1 MKSFQK
7 KFREEVKEY
16 FERLESG
23 LLQLEQDPKNHQVID
38 EIFRIMH
45 SMKGTGGMF
54 GFDLLSDVTH
64 NLESLYDL
72 FRSNKVPIN
81 SEVISFT
88 LKSIDVLDHLL
99 VQEPKEEHH
108 KLAEKLKSDTLLLI
122 NSLYSP
128 NKKEIEKA
136 KESDRYL
143 EKGITTKT
151 HGHGQH
157 QITCFIS
164 FKPKDNI
171 FDNGTNPLYLIDE
184 LNALGECKMKVS
196 FDQLPNLAQVD
207 PMKCY
212 AYWDMYIATYEDIGT
227 LYDVFIFVND
237 MADVDIEK
245 IADGDVIKDDSII
258 ADYQNARLN
267 HEPWSP
273 LEIVQIETEF
283 SNKISTE
290 EEEILIVPDEINQT
304 VEATKTT
311 AFTNTAV
318 DSIRV
323 DSKKIDQYMNLV
335 SELITIQSRLD
346 LLSAKIRNS
355 DLDLVTETLEKISRQ
370 LRDNAFEM
378 SLIPLNSIEVRFKR
392 LIHDLSKSLDKQIE
406 LVTVGME
413 TELDKN
419 IIEKLT
425 EPLLHII
432 RNSLDHGIE
441 SKKERLTKSKNVV
454 GTITIKASTVGSY
467 VQIDI
472 SDDGVGLNTVK
483 IRNKAI
489 SKGIISE
496 HDKLTENEIYN
507 LIFVPGFS
515 TSESVTD
522 VSGRGVGMDVVRRK
536 VEEMRGMIQIKSE
549 PDRYTRFTIKLPLSL
564 SIIDGLLTR
573 VGESY
578 YVVPSSG
585 IRKIY
590 SVNSKLLK
598 KEFRQVV
605 VLDGDQIPYLHMHEE
620 FDRDERTPDILFVI
634 TVSFENQIF
643 GLVVDEVIHEYQAVI
658 KPLGRLL
665 KGQEIFSGASI
676 LGNGLLA
683 LVLDT
688 NKIIQKFS

>member
-7 KFREEVKEY
+7 KFKEEVKEY

-23 LLQLEQDPKNHQVID
+23 LLLLEHDPTNHQVID

-72 FRSNKVPIN
+72 FRTKKVVIN

-88 LKSIDVLDHLL
+88 LKSIDVLEHLL
-99 VQEPKEEHH
+99 VQDPKEEEHS
-108 KLAEKLKSDTLLLI
+108 LAEKLKSDTMHLI
-122 NSLYSP
+122 NSLYTP
-128 NKKEIEKA
+128 NEKEIEIE
-136 KESDRYL
+136 KEN
-143 EKGITTKT
+143 KGFIERRTEVKT
-151 HGHGQH
+151 QGIH
-157 QITCFIS
+157 QTTCFIS
-164 FKPKDNI
+164 FKPKENI
-171 FDNGTNPLYLIDE
+171 FENGTNPLYLIDE
-184 LNALGECKMKVS
+184 LNALGECNIKVF
-196 FDQLPNLAQVD
+196 FDQLPELNHVD
-207 PMKCY
+207 PIKCY
-212 AYWDMYIATYEDIGT
+212 AYWEMFVATNEDIGT

-237 MADVDIEK
+237 LADVEIEK
-245 IADGDVIKDDSII
+245 VADGDVAHDEPII
-258 ADYQNARLN
+258 ADYLKARHN
-267 HEPWSP
+267 HVPWSP
-273 LEIVQIETEF
+273 LEIVQIENIL
-283 SNKISTE
+283 SNEILPE
-290 EEEILIVPDEINQT
+290 EELLESPIEIKQT
-304 VEATKTT
+304 VETSKSSTFSST
-311 AFTNTAV
+311 VV

-323 DSKKIDQYMNLV
+323 DSQKIDQYMNLV

-346 LLSAKIRNS
+346 LLSSKIENA
-355 DLDLVTETLEKISRQ
+355 DLDTVTETLEKISRQ
-370 LRDNAFEM
+370 LRDNAFDM

-392 LIHDLSKSLDKQIE
+392 LIHDLSKSLNKKVE
-406 LVTVGME
+406 LVTIGME

-419 IIEKLT
+419 IIEKLI

-441 SKKERLTKSKNVV
+441 STKERLAKSKNVV

-467 VQIDI
+467 VQIEI
-472 SDDGVGLNTVK
+472 TDDGIGLNTVK

-489 SKGIISE
+489 TKGIISE
-496 HDKLTENEIYN
+496 QDILTENDIYN

-536 VEEMRGMIQIKSE
+536 VEEMRGTIQIKSE
-549 PDRYTRFTIKLPLSL
+549 PDKYTKFIIKLPLSL

-585 IRKIY
+585 IKKIY
-590 SVNSKLLK
+590 SVNPKLLK

-620 FDRDERTPDILFVI
+620 FDKDEKTPESLFVI
-634 TVSFENQIF
+634 TVTFENQVF

-688 NKIIQKFS
+688 NKIIQKYS